1 MLVSVGF
8 PVHLTCKKWD
18 SMYVLQTVKRARIG
32 RRFLLRV
39 VLLATL
45 GVSVLYCLRHTYSQT
60 TLLCT
65 RQDLTY
71 SRTEAFSVSD
81 ASKLQYSQLLQ
92 DILRSYQHYHA
103 VKRREL
109 AAGKTSRTLTWYCL
123 SRCGGIG
130 DRAKGMYA
138 AFLLALVTNRTFFI
152 HLSDEVQTTMFLEP
166 SAIDWRP
173 VDPCVELNPDQTL
186 DNFGRTVN
194 YVVRAFFGI
203 TNNVSVELNRIKMID
218 SVYISNKLR
227 IITLIHYIISEMSSD
242 LNPLHLRLLQLVKKS
257 GEGGSL
263 HSFLSELHHF
273 LFRLPEKVREM
284 AHSALAEL
292 RLKPRGFVTVHIRT
306 GFKNSLVGEIPFTT
320 KFLKGTRFAR
330 SKDSWRRM
338 IDCGIHISDS
348 KFGGNRTILVVSDD
362 LEPKNWAASEYKSR
376 VTMLDIKPVHVVAIV
391 PSMGSFKVQSRDEYL
406 DTWVELS
413 VMAQSSAIVGIH
425 SGYSE
430 VATHIGSLDPS
441 SVYIYDLVNKTCT
454 KI

>member
-1 MLVSVGF
+1 MLQKYSVMEKKRIKR
-8 PVHLTCKKWD
+8 VHLF
-18 SMYVLQTVKRARIG
+18 RA
-32 RRFLLRV
+32 FLL
-39 VLLATL
+39 LTL
-45 GVSVLYCLRHTYSQT
+45 GVAVLYCLRHTYSQT

-65 RQDLTY
+65 RQELTY

-109 AAGKTSRTLTWYCL
+109 VAGETSRTLTWYCL
-123 SRCGGIG
+123 SDCNGIG

-152 HLSDEVQTTMFLEP
+152 HLSDEVQKTMFLEP
-166 SAIDWRP
+166 HAIDWRP

-186 DNFGRTVN
+186 EHFGRPSLFKKK
-194 YVVRAFFGI
+194 FFGMKRNFTVELERLSDSDSI
-203 TNNVSVELNRIKMID
+203 YISDKASILSTVSVVLH
-218 SVYISNKLR
+218 SVLMTTN
-227 IITLIHYIISEMSSD
+227 M
-242 LNPLHLRLLQLVKKS
+242 NPLHLRLLQLVKKS

-284 AHSALAEL
+284 THSALAEL
-292 RLKPRGFVTVHIRT
+292 RLEPRGFVTVHIRT
-306 GFKNSLVGEIPFTT
+306 GFKSQMFGEIILT
-320 KFLKGTRFAR
+320 KEFFGGERFAR

-338 IDCGIHISDS
+338 IDCGIHVSDS
-348 KFGGNRTILVVSDD
+348 KFGGNRTILVASDD

-376 VTMLDIKPVHVVAIV
+376 VTMLDIKPVHVANEAVLGAF
-391 PSMGSFKVQSRDEYL
+391 SKAKSKKQYL

-413 VMAQSSAIVGIH
+413 VMAQSSAIVSIH

-430 VATHIGSLDPS
+430 VATHIGSLDPP
-441 SVYIYDLVNKTCT
+441 SVYTYNIHERTCT
-454 KI
+454 HMR